1 MLIYLKAQSVGISQ
15 TEMQLKEKSNVLLFK
30 LRIKASYLI
39 LVLKPLGRAK
49 SHCRWGADE

>member
-39 LVLKPLGRAK
+39 LAQ
-49 SHCRWGADE
+49 